1 MKLLQE
7 MIVEAW
13 ECERE
18 RGKVEAGVIMIICVV
33 DSAAN

>member
-7 MIVEAW
+7 MIAEAW
-13 ECERE
+13 ECKWE
-18 RGKVEAGVIMIICVV
+18 RGWGGGGVIMIICVV